1 MDNLLYKDI
10 LFNDAVHSVAY
21 DQLRLKNDKQMSHAT
36 LKKSGLS
43 NFHVKTA
50 VHNDKV
56 TCTPLMEDGEY
67 I

>member
-1 MDNLLYKDI
+1 
-10 LFNDAVHSVAY
+10 
-21 DQLRLKNDKQMSHAT
+21 MSHAT
-36 LKKSGLS
+36 LKKSELS